1 MLSFIRCVIH
11 QRGNFD
17 KGDVVEAV
25 DAGDVGDVGDAGDV
39 GAALGLLL
47 SEGVDAVA
55 QGEKRSVDGSTLL
68 ESQARVLIK
77 KYWLMCSN
85 KTHSLTRV
93 DLWSENCKL
102 IVSLSCS
109 ILWSLRFISH
119 QADFSAVFFHILIG
133 ICHVKRLTN
142 PVTKSQSSEAAN
154 KYVSRTWVFAAR
166 SLPARSIM

>member
-1 MLSFIRCVIH
+1 MGEFRQGDVV
-11 QRGNFD
+11 D
-17 KGDVVEAV
+17 VVDVVDVGDVVEAV
-25 DAGDVGDVGDAGDV
+25 DVGDVGDVGEV
-39 GAALGLLL
+39 GEVVALGLLL

-55 QGEKRSVDGSTLL
+55 QGEKRSVDGRTFL

-93 DLWSENCKL
+93 NLWSESYKL
-102 IVSLSCS
+102 FVSLSCS

-119 QADFSAVFFHILIG
+119 QADFSVVFFHILIG
-133 ICHVKRLTN
+133 IVKRSTN
-142 PVTKSQSSEAAN
+142 PVTKSELSEAAT
-154 KYVSRTWVFAAR
+154 KYVSLTWVFAAR

>member
-25 DAGDVGDVGDAGDV
+25 DAGDVGYVV
-39 GAALGLLL
+39 AALGLLL

-55 QGEKRSVDGSTLL
+55 QGEKRSVDGRTLL

-93 DLWSENCKL
+93 NFWSESYKL
-102 IVSLSCS
+102 VVS
-109 ILWSLRFISH
+109 
-119 QADFSAVFFHILIG
+119 
-133 ICHVKRLTN
+133 
-142 PVTKSQSSEAAN
+142 
-154 KYVSRTWVFAAR
+154 
-166 SLPARSIM
+166 

>member
-1 MLSFIRCVIH
+1 MCDTSIGDFR
-11 QRGNFD
+11 Q
-17 KGDVVEAV
+17 GDVGDAV
-25 DAGDVGDVGDAGDV
+25 DAGDAGDVGDVGDAGDV

-55 QGEKRSVDGSTLL
+55 QGEKRSVDGRTLL

-93 DLWSENCKL
+93 NLWSESYKL
-102 IVSLSCS
+102 VVSLSCS

-119 QADFSAVFFHILIG
+119 QADFIAVFFHILIG

-142 PVTKSQSSEAAN
+142 PNIAKGTTDPRVE
-154 KYVSRTWVFAAR
+154 FI
-166 SLPARSIM
+166 LPK

>member
-1 MLSFIRCVIH
+1 MCDTSLEEFR
-11 QRGNFD
+11 Q
-17 KGDVVEAV
+17 GDVVDAGDAGDAC
-25 DAGDVGDVGDAGDV
+25 DAGDVGDVG
-39 GAALGLLL
+39 AALCLLL

-55 QGEKRSVDGSTLL
+55 QGEKRSVDGRTLL
-68 ESQARVLIK
+68 ESQARVLIEK
-77 KYWLMCSN
+77 HWLMCS
-85 KTHSLTRV
+85 KTRV
-93 DLWSENCKL
+93 NLWSENCKL

-133 ICHVKRLTN
+133 ICHVKGLTN
-142 PVTKSQSSEAAN
+142 PITKSQLSKAAT